1 MSEILLFLGTEEDKA
16 YAPHLKP
23 CVGTATVFTLFRTVN
38 TLAEVVAYCKA
49 PGTNGKSRGITGVIS
64 TNQHILKK
72 LLAAMG
78 NHKEKVS
85 LNDYQGSYFCYQ
97 GIEFVFISP
106 LAQLFTVPYGKFIAR
121 RFISKLSAPEL
132 WKKNPEFTW
141 EVMTA
146 SNQERLFAQFQSAI
160 MIGVDIE
167 TQREGLRIDSISYT
181 ALFLDKATG
190 KFTSHT
196 AVLEVDSM
204 YAVAIMRKFNAQ
216 LKAPKAL
223 QNGKYDVSYLC
234 RYGAP
239 LYNWLW
245 DTQNM
250 FHCWYA
256 ELPKDLGFLAAFHV
270 REIVYW
276 KDLAQSP
283 DKMEQLRYN
292 ALDTWT
298 TILVVMNWLL
308 EAPEWAKRNYKM
320 EFPLNFALHLSEM
333 TGIKRDMEALAIASE
348 EVNEKIDAGV
358 SSLSRMLGMPA
369 GILFNTNSPPQNT
382 RLRKVLGCADIDSSD
397 EKNLKKIALRHPL
410 NARIVNKILDIR
422 GWRKLEGTYLKIA
435 TPAHLIPDMKKK
447 DIVEGSELEGTNR
460 ILYSINPTTE
470 TGRNA
475 SKEHHFWCGLNIQNQ
490 PRGPEVKKTFIA
502 DDDFMFAECDLK
514 QAESRDT
521 GYLAGEENLIAAVSG
536 TRDFHAVN
544 ASAFFGTPYEQI
556 FDDATAKTLDKKL
569 RDLAKRTNH
578 GANYLMGEQVMID
591 TMGEDKVWEAKRLL
605 NLPKSYGLKEVAHH
619 LLEAFHATYPGLRK
633 TYYPAV
639 VHEVMTTRMLKHH
652 AVINEPETYAIDG
665 PVWKT
670 DWELEPL
677 EGWTRYCFGNPEKNK
692 LDKNSYVAHVSQGF
706 NARKLN
712 VAYLRVFYEIA
723 LNPKYAP
730 HFKLCAQIH
739 DSILFQFRKGHE
751 YLMDMVRERM
761 EVAAKVKGY
770 DGNIRTYTVPAD
782 TKAGKDGMGALRWSE
797 TE

>member
-1 MSEILLFLGTEEDKA
+1 MSEILLFLGTEEDKS
-16 YAPHLKP
+16 YAPYLKP
-23 CVGTATVFTLFRTVN
+23 CVGNATVFTKYSPVG
-38 TLAEVVAYCKA
+38 TLAEVIAYCKA
-49 PGTNGKSRGITGVIS
+49 PGPNGKSRGITGVIT
-64 TNQHILKK
+64 TNTLILKK
-72 LLAAMG
+72 LLANMG
-78 NHKEKVS
+78 NHKDKVS
-85 LNDYQGSYFCYQ
+85 LADYQGSYFKHQ

-106 LAQLFTVPYGKFIAR
+106 LAQLFTVPYGEFIAR
-121 RFISKLSAPEL
+121 RFISKLTEPASWHKSPA
-132 WKKNPEFTW
+132 FSW

-146 SNQERLFAQFQSAI
+146 SNYQRLFKQFESAI

-167 TQREGLRIDSISYT
+167 TQRAGLRIDSISYT
-181 ALFLDKATG
+181 ALFLDKNSG
-190 KFTSHT
+190 KFTTHT
-196 AVLEVDSM
+196 AVLELNDM
-204 YAVAIMRKFNAQ
+204 FAVTIMRKFNWD

-234 RYGAP
+234 RYAAP
-239 LYNWLW
+239 IYNWLW

-276 KDLAQSP
+276 KDLADSP

-298 TILVVMNWLL
+298 TVLVVINWLL
-308 EAPEWAKRNYKM
+308 EAPEWAKYNYKK
-320 EFPLNFALHLSEM
+320 EFPLNFACHLSEM
-333 TGIKRDMEALAIASE
+333 TGIKRDMEALVAANK
-348 EVNEKIDAGV
+348 EVNVKIEAGV
-358 SSLSRMLGMPA
+358 ISLSRMLGLPQ
-369 GILFNTNSPPQNT
+369 GVLFNTNSPPQVT
-382 RLRKVLGCADIDSSD
+382 RLRKVLGCEDIPNGD
-397 EKNLKKIALRHPL
+397 EKALKKMGLRHPL
-410 NARIVNKILDIR
+410 NGRIVNKILEIR
-422 GWRKLEGTYLKIA
+422 KLRKLEGTYLPVA
-435 TPAHLIPDMKKK
+435 TPEDQIPFMNKK
-447 DIVEGSELEGTNR
+447 DIVEGKELPGTSR

-470 TGRNA
+470 TGRMA
-475 SKEHHFWCGLNIQNQ
+475 SSEHHFWCGLNIQNQ
-490 PRGPEVKKTFIA
+490 PRGDAVKKTFIA
-502 DDDFMFAECDLK
+502 DEDFMFAECDLK

-521 GYLAGEENLIAAVSG
+521 GYLAGEENLIAAVTG
-536 TRDFHAVN
+536 KRDFHAVN
-544 ASAFFGTPYEQI
+544 ASAFFGTPYEKI
-556 FDDATAKTLDKKL
+556 FDDETSNTLDKAL

-578 GANYLMGEQVMID
+578 GANYLMGEQVLVD

-605 NLPKSYGLKEVAHH
+605 GLPRSYGLLDVAHH
-619 LLEAFHATYPGLRK
+619 LLEVFHATYPGLRAV
-633 TYYPAV
+633 YYPAV
-639 VHEVMTTRMLKHH
+639 THEVMTTRMLRHH
-652 AVINEPETYAIDG
+652 AVINEPEVYGLDPI
-665 PVWKT
+665 WKV

-677 EGWTRYCFGNPEKNK
+677 EGWTRYCFGTPTKNK

-751 YLMDMVRERM
+751 YLADMVRERM
-761 EVAAKVKGY
+761 EVAAKVRGY

-782 TKAGKDGMGALRWSE
+782 IKAGKDGLGALRWSE

>member
-1 MSEILLFLGTEEDKA
+1 MSEILLFLGTEDDKE

-23 CVGTATVFTLFRTVN
+23 LVSNATVFTLFRPVG
-38 TLAEVVAYCKA
+38 TLAEVVAYCNQRK
-49 PGTNGKSRGITGVIS
+49 ITGVFS
-64 TNQHILKK
+64 TNTVILKK
-72 LLAAMG
+72 LLANMG
-78 NHKEKVS
+78 NHKDKVS
-85 LNDYQGSYFCYQ
+85 LNDYQGSYFTHQ

-106 LAQLFTVPYGKFIAR
+106 LRQLFSVPYGKFIAR
-121 RFISKLSAPEL
+121 RFISKLAQPAQ
-132 WKKNPEFTW
+132 WRKNPSFSW
-141 EVMTA
+141 EVLTA
-146 SNQERLFAQFQSAI
+146 SNYQRVFKQFESAI

-167 TQREGLRIDSISYT
+167 TQKQGLRIDSISYT
-181 ALFLDKATG
+181 ALFLNSVTG
-190 KFTSHT
+190 IFTSHT
-196 AVLEVDSM
+196 AVLELDDM
-204 YAVAIMRKFNAQ
+204 FAVTIMRKFNWDLQ
-216 LKAPKAL
+216 APKAL
-223 QNGKYDVSYLC
+223 QNGKYDISYLC
-234 RYGAP
+234 RYAAP

-276 KDLAQSP
+276 KDLAKSP

-298 TILVVMNWLL
+298 TVLVVINWLI

-333 TGIKRDMEALAIASE
+333 IGIKRDMAKLVTVNA
-348 EVNEKIDAGV
+348 EVNEKIEESV
-358 SSLSRMLGMPA
+358 ISLSRMLGLPK
-369 GILFNTNSPPQNT
+369 GILFNTNSTPQNE
-382 RLRKVLGCADIDSSD
+382 RLRKVLGCADVMSSD
-397 EKNLKKIALRHPL
+397 EKSLKKIAFRHPI

-435 TPAHLIPDMKKK
+435 TGPEVTKKA
-447 DIVEGSELEGTNR
+447 DIIEGSELTGTSR

-490 PRGPEVKKTFIA
+490 PRGPEVKQTFIA
-502 DDDFMFAECDLK
+502 DDDFLFAECDLK

-521 GYLAGEENLIAAVSG
+521 GYMAGDENLIAAVTG

-544 ASAFFGTPYEQI
+544 ASAFFGIPYEQI
-556 FDDATAKTLDKKL
+556 FDDALAKTLDKAL

-578 GANYLMGEQVMID
+578 GANYLMGEGVMVD

-605 NLPKSYGLKEVAHH
+605 KLPASYGLLDVAHH
-619 LLEAFHATYPGLRK
+619 LLEAFHANYKTLRSI
-633 TYYPAV
+633 YYPAV
-639 VHEVMTTRMLKHH
+639 AAEVATTRMLVHH
-652 AVINEPETYAIDG
+652 AKINEPITYTIDG
-665 PVWKT
+665 PIYDP
-670 DWELEPL
+670 DWELVPDDEL
-677 EGWTRYCFGNPEKNK
+677 VGWTRYCFGDPIKNK

-712 VAYLRVFYEIA
+712 VAYMRVFYEIA
-723 LNPKYAP
+723 LNPKYAKN
-730 HFKLCAQIH
+730 FKLCAQIH
-739 DSILFQFRKGHE
+739 DSIFFQFRKGHE
-751 YLMDMVRERM
+751 YLADMVRERM
-761 EVAAKVKGY
+761 EVAARVKGY
-770 DGNIRTYTVPAD
+770 DGKVRTYTVPAD
-782 TKAGKDGMGALRWSE
+782 IKAGKDGKGAYRWSE